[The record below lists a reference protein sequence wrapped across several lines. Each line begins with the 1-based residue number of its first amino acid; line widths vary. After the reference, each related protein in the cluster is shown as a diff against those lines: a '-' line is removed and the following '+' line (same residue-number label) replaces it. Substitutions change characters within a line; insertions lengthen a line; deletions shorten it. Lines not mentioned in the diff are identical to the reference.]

1 MMASRKKEVEKEIWG
16 VKDIADY
23 LGYCTKTVYTKV
35 LKASGFPP
43 CIMSDGTR
51 KKRFVAENV
60 KMYFKQNQPTGGRK
74 C

>member
-1 MMASRKKEVEKEIWG
+1 MAARKKEAEKEIWG

-35 LKASGFPP
+35 LKARGFPP
-43 CIMSDGTR
+43 CILSSDGTR
-51 KKRFVAENV
+51 KKRFVAESV
-60 KMYFKQNQPTGGRK
+60 KKYLRQNSPIGGGK